1 MPLKMS
7 LKKINPVTQLSVG
20 LVCLTVSILCISELL
35 GFIPNT
41 KDAELEARKRF
52 VESLAIQFSTLANS
66 NSERHIKKALDV
78 IVKRDEN
85 ILSAAVR
92 SKRSNFIA
100 GNHENN
106 WTNDDPTLSKNNQV
120 VVPVYKGK
128 NRWGQVEVRFAPP
141 ETNYFAAWKYRNAG
155 PALMLF
161 VGLMGIFAYRL
172 FMKRALKELDPSAAI
187 PERVRNAFN
196 ALAEGVLIID
206 ENHNVVLANAA
217 FQEQAGVNGEDLVGH
232 SASTLGWQSTVSGA
246 TMPWDDVFEDGTSRT
261 GVRLLLKNPE
271 GHERIF
277 MVNCVAISDDDGTP
291 RGALATFD
299 DVSELEEKN
308 TKLRKM
314 LAALQISQKKIRAQN
329 EELHI
334 LATRDPM
341 TNCLNRRSFYE
352 IFQKCFDEA
361 REEHRELAAFMVDI
375 DHFKS
380 VNDNFGHAAGDEII
394 KIVAAILHENV
405 REFDLVAR
413 YGGEEFAVVLL
424 DIDEDGA
431 KSIANRIRKAI
442 ENSSAPDHLDGRGI
456 TASLGVSMLSK
467 GAVDKEALLD
477 EADQALYV
485 AKESGR
491 NRVISWS
498 RELESDKAG
507 EALENSKAETAT
519 LEEQTAVEIQPVA
532 ATPIEDKSLRD
543 IPAAND
549 SSDSI
554 AELQAR
560 IRELEEDAAE
570 HSMEVAAMIR
580 FDRLTGL
587 QQRDYFHETIS
598 DSIARGYRYE
608 QHLAVL
614 SLEITNFRLI
624 NDTLGHEAADMLL
637 GEIAVRLES
646 ELRATDKVA
655 ASKDQHPTEIS
666 RINSDEFGILINDLE
681 TEEAIQPV
689 LQRLL
694 TQLGR
699 PLTLKDHIIT
709 PACAVGVSVYPNDG
723 NYAELLTR
731 NASVARQFALQQGG
745 DKPIKFFREEMNA
758 SAEALLQSR

>member
-7 LKKINPVTQLSVG
+7 LKKINPITQLSIG
-20 LVCLTVSILCISELL
+20 LVCLTVSILCASELL

-78 IVKRDEN
+78 IVDRDEKV
-85 ILSAAVR
+85 LSAAVR
-92 SKRSNFIA
+92 SKRANFVS

-106 WTNDDPTLSKNNQV
+106 WNNDDPTLSKNNQV
-120 VVPVYKGK
+120 IVPVFKGK
-128 NRWGQVEVRFAPP
+128 NRWGQIEVRFAPP
-141 ETNYFAAWKYRNAG
+141 ENNYFAAWKYRNAG

-161 VGLMGIFAYRL
+161 VGLIGIFAYRL

-206 ENHNVVLANAA
+206 ENRNIVLANAA
-217 FQEQAGVNGEDLVGH
+217 FQQQTGVDWNEIVGH
-232 SASTLGWQSTVSGA
+232 SASMLGWEGQQKDSD
-246 TMPWDDVFEDGTSRT
+246 MPWDGIFEDGNTRT
-261 GVRLLLKNPE
+261 GIRLLLNTAD
-271 GHERIF
+271 GQERIF
-277 MVNCVAISDDDGTP
+277 MVNCVAISDDDGKP

-308 TKLRKM
+308 SKLRKM
-314 LAALQISQKKIRAQN
+314 LKALQVSQKKIRAQN

-341 TNCLNRRSFYE
+341 TNCLNRRSFYD

-394 KIVAAILHENV
+394 KIVAKILHDNV

-442 ENSSAPDHLDGRGI
+442 QTSNACDYLDGRNI

-467 GAVDKEALLD
+467 GAADKEALLD

-507 EALENSKAETAT
+507 EELQKSET
-519 LEEQTAVEIQPVA
+519 LQEQTAIEIQPVS
-532 ATPIEDKSLRD
+532 ATPIADSSLSKVA
-543 IPAAND
+543 AAND
-549 SSDSI
+549 GDSDV
-554 AELQAR
+554 AALQAR
-560 IRELEEDAAE
+560 IQELEENAAE
-570 HSMEVAAMIR
+570 HSMEIAAMIR

-608 QHLAVL
+608 QHTAVL

-637 GEIAVRLES
+637 GEISMRLES
-646 ELRATDKVA
+646 ELRATDKVSTNA
-655 ASKDQHPTEIS
+655 EHQATEIS
-666 RINSDEFGILINDLE
+666 RINSDEFGILINDLNS
-681 TEEAIQPV
+681 EEAIQTV

-694 TQLGR
+694 NELCQSMTI
-699 PLTLKDHIIT
+699 KDHIIT
-709 PACAVGVSVYPNDG
+709 PDCAIGVSVYPNDG

-731 NASVARQFALQQGG
+731 NASIARQFATQRDG
-745 DKPIKFFREEMNA
+745 KKRIEFFREEMNA
-758 SAEALLQSR
+758 SAEALLQSQQ